1 MRAPFKKGGVAF
13 WHFPKDQI
21 KTFELWW
28 IIAET
33 SASTTRIS
41 GIFEASDKKG
51 SSLSFVWSFTE
62 SLPAAEQCWWAASSS
77 SSCFIKTYSLF
88 SSPPCFTPAAFI
100 KEKKRPRS
108 TSACLWSFYSK
119 QVDQGRWCE
128 VCFRCK
134 CARKYIF
141 LTWLR
146 LIKWESLFVAWC
158 RCVALLYN
166 LFSNV

>member
-62 SLPAAEQCWWAASSS
+62 SLPAAEQCCWAASSSSS

-119 QVDQGRWCE
+119 QVDPGRWCE
-128 VCFRCK
+128 DIVK
-134 CARKYIF
+134 SV
-141 LTWLR
+141 LD
-146 LIKWESLFVAWC
+146 V
-158 RCVALLYN
+158 
-166 LFSNV
+166 NVPEKIYFWPDYGWSSERVYLWPGADV

>member
-77 SSCFIKTYSLF
+77 SSSSCFIKTYSLF

-119 QVDQGRWCE
+119 QVDPGRWCE
-128 VCFRCK
+128 DIVK
-134 CARKYIF
+134 SVLDVNVPEKYISD
-141 LTWLR
+141 
-146 LIKWESLFVAWC
+146 LIMADQVRESICGLVQMC
-158 RCVALLYN
+158 SSPV
-166 LFSNV
+166 